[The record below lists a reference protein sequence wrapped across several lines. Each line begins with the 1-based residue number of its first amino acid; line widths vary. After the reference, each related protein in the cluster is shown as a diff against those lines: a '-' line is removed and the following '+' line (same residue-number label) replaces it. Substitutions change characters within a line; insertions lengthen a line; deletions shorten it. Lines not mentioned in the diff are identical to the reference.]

1 MQGYIDVIVKG
12 NKIIIKGQEFLLGE
26 LSVSLM
32 NMDDDVLRQMSK
44 HLVELE
50 RLACICREKHVF
62 YRKLIDTDKERK
74 AELAQDEH
82 IKIPTF
88 DEWIEIHEHVCA
100 IQELMQTF
108 KMGEVLMSPV
118 GKDFMKH
125 FENAEFGTEQYNF
138 NWMWYL
144 ELLDITMGFVED
156 VFAVLRTFRMF
167 TVHIIS
173 FLKKYDINHL
183 AGAYHI
189 LMCDPRYRWMVASFN
204 DPDKVTYTDSDF
216 MILQYKPM
224 YDPVK
229 NEYIIA
235 EYFRMDNL
243 QAIAKTDMLR
253 GLMKGHFPRRCENC
267 GRYFLMTKAYRTR
280 FCDMP
285 SPEDPKRTCNQ
296 MAYAKKK
303 VKEEKADD
311 PKYQSYRRCIK
322 RIEKAFQ
329 REALTEEQK
338 ELLLS
343 KAEELYTKAMMA
355 PEYSNEEFEA
365 MLQSKN
371 LYKSCGIDIPR
382 KGRPKKGTDDD

>member
-1 MQGYIDVIVKG
+1 MQGYMDVIIKDE
-12 NKIIIKGQEFLLGE
+12 KIEIKGQEFILGE

-32 NMDDDVLRQMSK
+32 NIETDVLQQMSK

-50 RLACICREKHVF
+50 RIACICREKHVF

-88 DEWIEIHEHVCA
+88 DEWIEIHDHVCA

-118 GKDFMKH
+118 GKDFIQL
-125 FENAEFGTEQYNF
+125 FEKAEYGTEQYNF

-156 VFAVLRTFRMF
+156 VFAVSRTFRLF
-167 TVHIIS
+167 TINIIK
-173 FLKKYDINHL
+173 FLKKYDTNHL
-183 AGAYHI
+183 AGAYHM
-189 LMCDPRYRWMVASFN
+189 LMFDPCYRWMVASLN
-204 DPDKVTYTDSDF
+204 DPDKVTYTEADF
-216 MILQYKPM
+216 MILQYLPM

-229 NEYIIA
+229 NEYMIA
-235 EYFRMDNL
+235 EYYRMDNL
-243 QAIAKTDMLR
+243 QAVAKTDMLR
-253 GLMKGHFPRRCENC
+253 GMMKGHFPRQCENC
-267 GRYFLMTKAYRTR
+267 GRYFLMTKGYRTR

-285 SPEDPKRTCNQ
+285 SPEDPGRTCNQ
-296 MAYAKKK
+296 IAYAKKHI
-303 VKEEKADD
+303 KEDNADN

-329 REALTEEQK
+329 RGAVTEEQK

-343 KAEELYTKAMMA
+343 TANGLYTEAMMS
-355 PEYSNEEFEA
+355 PEYSNEDFEA
-365 MLQSKN
+365 ILHSKS
-371 LYKSCGIDIPR
+371 LYKRCGIEIPR
-382 KGRPKKGTDDD
+382 KGRPKKGADND